1 MIFTFL
7 IVFLTFNAPD
17 NLPEKS
23 VNETSESLSGAQ
35 SIYQELNNKHLPFE
49 AFEMAYNGWLK
60 LKDSVHFEKNIIT
73 LVDFSQPSTHKRFF
87 LIDIDSKSVIY
98 QNYVAHGKNSGML
111 NAEKFSNIANS
122 NQSSLGF
129 YKTGETYYGKHGL
142 SLKLDG
148 LEKGINDKARERHIV
163 IHKADYAE
171 ESFIK
176 KYGRLGRSFGCP
188 AIPSAN
194 YQFVIDNIKEGTML
208 FIYHPKAT
216 YIKTSSILN

>member
-7 IVFLTFNAPD
+7 IVFLTFSAPD
-17 NLPEKS
+17 NLPEKA
-23 VNETSESLSGAQ
+23 VNETSETLSGAQ
-35 SIYQELNNKHLPFE
+35 LIYQELNNNNLPFE
-49 AFEMAYNGWLK
+49 AFEIAYNGWLK

-87 LIDIDSKSVIY
+87 LIDVDSKSVIY

-208 FIYHPKAT
+208 FIYHPKET